1 MTRIKHEDFVEPRTR
16 RHRVLFAVIRIVEVS
31 LAVLGF
37 ILLELALSRPASPG
51 STLRELYWIGW
62 STPRLFVAFGGA
74 LLVLAALVHVI
85 SRPIKRRWRND
96 LRNWIE

>member
-37 ILLELALSRPASPG
+37 ILLELPLSRPASPG
-51 STLRELYWIGW
+51 STLRYRALSRI
-62 STPRLFVAFGGA
+62 RHGA
-74 LLVLAALVHVI
+74 ARTAVLH
-85 SRPIKRRWRND
+85 S
-96 LRNWIE
+96 